1 MKRRIHPQ
9 QMEAWV
15 EKLQNKMR
23 GFLDNPTAD
32 REQRLAFIRE
42 QYVLLGITVKVLDG
56 DVYLTGCS
64 HPKN

>member
-1 MKRRIHPQ
+1 MS
-9 QMEAWV
+9 
-15 EKLQNKMR
+15 
-23 GFLDNPTAD
+23 GFLDNPTTD
-32 REQRLAFIRE
+32 HEEQLAFIRE

>member
-1 MKRRIHPQ
+1 
-9 QMEAWV
+9 MEAWV